1 MGELEVLPFAAEE
14 DVVDG
19 GAPVRRGQDV
29 AGVSVAKKVDLFLL
43 KFGGQ
48 KLISPSLNDI
58 IGDDIS

>member
-19 GAPVRRGQDV
+19 SAAVRRGQDV

-48 KLISPSLNDI
+48 KLISP
-58 IGDDIS
+58 